1 MTNRSTKELAIDI
14 LEKLGELKVNQYHS
28 VYQEMGL
35 DKIQEKAEQILENE
49 LQKLTEIPK
58 NTLWQYLE
66 KEHLDP
72 ENEITDEQWI
82 EFVNDYEDSFADKV
96 SQLGN
101 EYLAYWKAEQ
111 NVQKRIFKIHNS
123 NQQNLRKIQTKTL
136 QGLSKNHN
144 FK

>member
-1 MTNRSTKELAIDI
+1 MN
-14 LEKLGELKVNQYHS
+14 
-28 VYQEMGL
+28 
-35 DKIQEKAEQILENE
+35 
-49 LQKLTEIPK
+49 EIPK

-111 NVQKRIFKIHNS
+111 NV
-123 NQQNLRKIQTKTL
+123 
-136 QGLSKNHN
+136 
-144 FK
+144 

>member
-1 MTNRSTKELAIDI
+1 MTNRPTKELAIDI
-14 LEKLGELKVNQYHS
+14 LEKLGELKAFLDKLN
-28 VYQEMGL
+28 EGL